1 MPSMTRELEL
11 QAHIN
16 ELIAKLDISEGQYTK
31 TCKAER
37 PLTASVEEEKARERA
52 DVLQA
57 KLDGLRIKHEHASN
71 PV

>member
-1 MPSMTRELEL
+1 LPSMTRELEL

-16 ELIAKLDISEGQYTK
+16 ELITKLDISEGLYT
-31 TCKAER
+31 KAER

-57 KLDGLRIKHEHASN
+57 KLDGLRIKHEHASH